1 MTLFYDK
8 NISKSSLKHEL
19 NLEQSHHL
27 NNVLRKRK
35 GFKLT
40 ITNGQGLEWLGEI
53 VSFKNKKAELKK
65 IKSKVH
71 KESVYKIHLVIAP
84 AKNIKRIEWMLEKL
98 TEMGISS
105 ITPIICNNSER
116 KDLKTDRLKK
126 IMISALKQS
135 KQFFLPELNH
145 MISFKD
151 YIKGVKNPFYIAHCK
166 NESLKNLFEIDFKN
180 KENTILIG
188 PEGDFS
194 EEEIKLSK
202 NFGGVAVSI
211 GNNILRTETAGIIA
225 CNIISVKQQLKN
237 MQTF

>member
-1 MTLFYDK
+1 MILFYDK
-8 NISKSSLKHEL
+8 NILKNSLNYEL
-19 NLEQSHHL
+19 SFEQSHHL
-27 NNVLRKRK
+27 YNVLRKRK

-40 ITNGQGLEWLGEI
+40 ITNGKGLEWLGEI
-53 VSFKNKKAELKK
+53 NSYKNKKVELKK

-71 KESVYKIHLVIAP
+71 KKSIYKIHLVIAP

-105 ITPIICNNSER
+105 ITPILCNNSER
-116 KDLKTDRLKK
+116 KDLKTERLKK

-135 KQFFLPELNH
+135 KQFFLPELNP
-145 MISFKD
+145 MISLKD

-166 NESLKNLFEIDFKN
+166 DESLKNLFEIDFKN

-194 EEEIKLSK
+194 EEEIKLSI
-202 NFGGVAVSI
+202 NSGGIAVSI

>member
-1 MTLFYDK
+1 MILFFDK
-8 NISKSSLKHEL
+8 NISKNSLNHEL
-19 NLEQSHHL
+19 NFEQSHHL
-27 NNVLRKRK
+27 SKVLRKRK

-40 ITNGQGLEWLGEI
+40 ITDGQGLEWLGEI
-53 VSFKNKKAELKK
+53 NSFKKKIVVLKK

-71 KESVYKIHLVIAP
+71 KKSVYKVHLVIAP

-105 ITPIICNNSER
+105 IRPILCNNSER
-116 KDLKTDRLKK
+116 KDLKTERLKK
-126 IMISALKQS
+126 IMISALQQS
-135 KQFFLPELNH
+135 KQFFLPELH
-145 MISFKD
+145 PMISFKN
-151 YIKGVKNPFYIAHCK
+151 YIKEIKNPFYIAHCRDE
-166 NESLKNLFEIDFKN
+166 NLKNLFEIDFKN
-180 KENTILIG
+180 EENTILIG

-194 EEEIKLSK
+194 EEEIKLSI
-202 NFGGVAVSI
+202 NSGGISVSI

>member
-1 MTLFYDK
+1 MILFYDK
-8 NISKSSLKHEL
+8 NILKSSLNFEL
-19 NLEQSHHL
+19 SFEQSHHL
-27 NNVLRKRK
+27 HNVLRKRK
-35 GFKLT
+35 GFKLS
-40 ITNGQGLEWLGEI
+40 ITDGKGLEWLGEI
-53 VSFKNKKAELKK
+53 NSYKNKKVELKK

-71 KESVYKIHLVIAP
+71 KKSIYKIHLVIAP

-105 ITPIICNNSER
+105 ITPILCNNSER
-116 KDLKTDRLKK
+116 KDLKTERLKK

-194 EEEIKLSK
+194 EEEIKLSI
-202 NFGGVAVSI
+202 NSGGIAVSI

>member
-1 MTLFYDK
+1 
-8 NISKSSLKHEL
+8 
-19 NLEQSHHL
+19 
-27 NNVLRKRK
+27 
-35 GFKLT
+35 
-40 ITNGQGLEWLGEI
+40 
-53 VSFKNKKAELKK
+53 
-65 IKSKVH
+65 
-71 KESVYKIHLVIAP
+71 
-84 AKNIKRIEWMLEKL
+84 MLEKL

-105 ITPIICNNSER
+105 ITPILCNNSER
-116 KDLKTDRLKK
+116 KDLKTERLKK

-194 EEEIKLSK
+194 EEEIKLSI
-202 NFGGVAVSI
+202 NSGGISVSI